1 VGGQFNIVMKSPNQ
15 DHHHTGTYQVVE
27 PPSKLVF
34 TWTAKDDQP
43 TLVTVEIS
51 PHAQGSELVLT
62 HERFQKAD
70 VAKRYEGGWGT
81 IAEKL
86 GAFLGKRTAKTA

>member
-1 VGGQFNIVMKSPNQ
+1 MAPENTS
-15 DHHHTGTYQVVE
+15 
-27 PPSKLVF
+27 SR
-34 TWTAKDDQP
+34 WTSEDDQP

-62 HERFQKAD
+62 HERFLSAD

-81 IAEKL
+81 IVEKL
-86 GAFLGKRTAKTA
+86 AGYLGRRTAKTA